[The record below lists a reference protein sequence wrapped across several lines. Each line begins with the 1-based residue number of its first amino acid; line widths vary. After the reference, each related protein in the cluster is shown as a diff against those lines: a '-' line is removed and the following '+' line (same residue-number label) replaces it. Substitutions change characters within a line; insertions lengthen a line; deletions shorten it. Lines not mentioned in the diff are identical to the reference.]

1 MTSLIIWILII
12 VYLYN
17 RYNNKN
23 GNHITNDIFGKTN
36 KLINIEQNVV
46 INTSDAKLAK
56 LKVNCSVYLNN
67 PQKYLEMDTNL
78 KNSLTKTITKFYSGK
93 TLSELKSIEVD
104 QLKLKNDLLNRL
116 QDYKNLISIGII
128 KIEYLGLQS
137 SSVSNTNLSDAI
149 RSGKLNNKKSVFE
162 SSVAFGDYRNDYSDV
177 ECIHKNEIQSA
188 IKNKKNINIFGMVE
202 DYNDNPIKEN
212 ISYKRYL
219 INDENDDDP
228 IKNL

>member
-149 RSGKLNNKKSVFE
+149 RSGKLNNKKSGLFRCRV
-162 SSVAFGDYRNDYSDV
+162 YT
-177 ECIHKNEIQSA
+177 
-188 IKNKKNINIFGMVE
+188 
-202 DYNDNPIKEN
+202 
-212 ISYKRYL
+212 
-219 INDENDDDP
+219 
-228 IKNL
+228 